1 MAKITFITLVCFLLF
16 LTVAIQS
23 TNAIGGPIIKSG
35 TVEFSTMSAFIGANV
50 IGPGVGYIKE
60 KDYSQLMMS
69 FDVGYYI
76 TPYTELEGS
85 FGLMRMS
92 YKFLDENMSET
103 ISSFGGKFSLNLP
116 TSGSPVI
123 PYAIVGVGL
132 MNSEDDS
139 TGSYM
144 FGGGLK
150 IPMGV
155 IKQLMTRIEYS
166 YNKSTNLT
174 FERGSEGYHTVALG
188 FSVLFNLAR

>member
-1 MAKITFITLVCFLLF
+1 MAKITFITLACFLLF

-23 TNAIGGPIIKSG
+23 TNAIGGPIIKPG
-35 TVEFSTMSAFIGANV
+35 TVEFSTMSAFIGANL
-50 IGPGVGYIKE
+50 IGPGIGYLKVGDTSE
-60 KDYSQLMMS
+60 LMMS

-76 TPYTELEGS
+76 TPYTELEG
-85 FGLMRMS
+85 FLGLMRMS
-92 YKFLDENMSET
+92 YEFLDEGMSET

-123 PYAIVGVGL
+123 PYAMVGAGL

-139 TGSYM
+139 TGTYM

-155 IKQLMTRIEYS
+155 VKQLMARIEYS
-166 YNKSTNLT
+166 YNNST
-174 FERGSEGYHTVALG
+174 EEESEGYHTVALG
-188 FSVLFNLAR
+188 FSLLFNISR